1 MNDAP
6 QWGKIYKCLPIG
18 HVNSYWIKSYTS
30 EKKTI
35 LNLTPLRNIF
45 YSLNTSQRLSTNKQD

>member
-6 QWGKIYKCLPIG
+6 QWSKIYKCLPIG

-30 EKKTI
+30 EKKT
-35 LNLTPLRNIF
+35 NLKSYAFTKHLLLIEHIAKTF
-45 YSLNTSQRLSTNKQD
+45 EK